1 MLVLDPQERIS
12 IPEILS
18 HKWMSDGSYSDDMH
32 MIMEELGR
40 NTNQNGRWN
49 GIIGTGKE
57 NDVSTVNIENLFK
70 NKKYTT
76 KLSYQDYCS
85 IT

>member
-1 MLVLDPQERIS
+1 MLVLDPKERIS

-18 HKWMSDGSYSDDMH
+18 HKWMSDGSYSDDML
-32 MIMEELGR
+32 MIMEEMGK
-40 NTNQNGRWN
+40 NTLQNGHWN
-49 GIIGTGKE
+49 GIIGSGKE
-57 NDVSTVNIENLFK
+57 NDVANVNIENLFK
-70 NKKYTT
+70 SKYTT